1 MGLCLNL
8 NKFKIKLKCL
18 LTVGEGRVGNLI
30 NLQDL
35 LDFIVQYKYESTTGT
50 SENVR
55 EGTLEE
61 GTGTFLFGDGGP
73 AVHCVLVDDFGSLA
87 TRLHHHTT
95 TDSIE
100 WIGYNTSNSCNNLSD
115 SPADVDGGVLRIG
128 QHTTSSI
135 VEAEVGS
142 TVDDDTLYGDTETT
156 VQTNKTI
163 RFEDLGQAVA
173 ETGEFTGT
181 TLASISGQ
189 AVKLQD

>member
-1 MGLCLNL
+1 MLC
-8 NKFKIKLKCL
+8 
-18 LTVGEGRVGNLI
+18 NLI
-30 NLQDL
+30 NKF
-35 LDFIVQYKYESTTGT
+35 LDFIVQYKYESTTST
-50 SENVR
+50 SENVG

-73 AVHCVLVDDFGSLA
+73 AVQCVLVDDFGSLA

-100 WIGYNTSNSCNNLSD
+100 GIGDNTSNSCNNLSN

-128 QHTTSSI
+128 QHTAGSI

-142 TVDDDTLYGDTETT
+142 TVDNDTLYGYTETT
-156 VQTNKTI
+156 VQTNNTI

-173 ETGEFTGT
+173 KTGEFTLT
-181 TLASISGQ
+181 TLAGISGQ
-189 AVKLQD
+189 TILWITKYIKQM